1 MAHCQP
7 SHAPGFSDNG
17 HVPYRVDDLARAAGT
32 TARNVRLYQERGLL
46 PPPRLA
52 GRVGWYDDAHLARL
66 RLITRLLDR
75 GYSLANIAELL
86 STWEAG
92 RDIGSVLGIEQ
103 VLTVPWND
111 EAPTPVTLARLR
123 EVFGDDFGTTEADR
137 LVEIGL
143 LQRHGRS
150 YVVPS
155 PALLGVAGELVT
167 IGLPLAAVM
176 QLAETLV
183 HNLTGIAR
191 GFITTTT
198 EALHPDVDPTTF
210 GPEDVARLADLAKR
224 LRPLAAIAVAR
235 GFSVTMDRETIALLG
250 EAISSNRSSEPRA
263 AQRMRRA
270 SEARKP

>member
-1 MAHCQP
+1 MA
-7 SHAPGFSDNG
+7 GRF
-17 HVPYRVDDLARAAGT
+17 RVDELARAAGT

-92 RDIGSVLGIEQ
+92 RDIGSVLGVEQ

-111 EAPTPVTLARLR
+111 EAPTPVPLSRLR
-123 EVFGDDFGTTEADR
+123 EVFGDGFAQAEADR

-155 PALLGVAGELVT
+155 PTLLGVAAELVT

-176 QLAETLV
+176 ELAETLV
-183 HNLTGIAR
+183 GNLTTIAR

-198 EALHPDVDPTTF
+198 TALHPDADPTAF
-210 GPEDVARLADLAKR
+210 GADDLDRLADLAKR
-224 LRPLAAIAVAR
+224 LRPLAAVAVAR
-235 GFSVTMDRETIALLG
+235 GFSVTMDRETVALLG
-250 EAISSNRSSEPRA
+250 EAIAGRSLT
-263 AQRMRRA
+263 
-270 SEARKP
+270 

>member
-1 MAHCQP
+1 MR
-7 SHAPGFSDNG
+7 PGLSDNG
-17 HVPYRVDDLARAAGT
+17 HVDYRVDDLARAAGT

-111 EAPTPVTLARLR
+111 EAPTPVTLTRLR
-123 EVFGDDFGTTEADR
+123 EVFGEEFGTAEADR
-137 LVEIGL
+137 LVAVGL

-167 IGLPLAAVM
+167 IGLPLGAVM

-183 HNLTGIAR
+183 ENLTAIAR

-210 GPEDVARLADLAKR
+210 GPEDVGRLADLAKR
-224 LRPLAAIAVAR
+224 LRPLAAVAVAR
-235 GFSVTMDRETIALLG
+235 GFSVTMDRETVALLG
-250 EAISSNRSSEPRA
+250 ESLTL
-263 AQRMRRA
+263 RR
-270 SEARKP
+270 

>member
-1 MAHCQP
+1 MAHCQ
-7 SHAPGFSDNG
+7 APHGRDLAHNG
-17 HVPYRVDDLARAAGT
+17 RVANDVRDEYRVDDLARAAGT

-52 GRVGWYDDAHLARL
+52 GRVGWYDDSHLARL

-75 GYSLANIAELL
+75 GFSLANIAELL

-111 EAPTPVTLARLR
+111 EAPTPVTMTRLR
-123 EVFGDDFGTTEADR
+123 EVFGEGFGSAEADR

-143 LQRHGRS
+143 LQRHARS

-155 PALLGVAGELVT
+155 PALLGVAGELVA

-176 QLAETLV
+176 QLAEMLV
-183 HNLTGIAR
+183 ANLTSIAR

-198 EALHPDVDPTTF
+198 EALQPGVDPTTL
-210 GPEDVARLADLAKR
+210 GAADIDRMAELSRR
-224 LRPLAAIAVAR
+224 LRPLASLAVAR
-235 GFSVTMDRETIALLG
+235 GLSIAMDRETVALLG
-250 EAISSNRSSEPRA
+250 EAIASRTLRGRSA
-263 AQRMRRA
+263 
-270 SEARKP
+270 

>member
-7 SHAPGFSDNG
+7 PHGGDLHHNG
-17 HVPYRVDDLARAAGT
+17 AVTDYRVDELARAAGT

-46 PPPRLA
+46 PSPRLE
-52 GRVGWYDDAHLARL
+52 GRVGWYDDSHLARL

-75 GYSLANIAELL
+75 GFSLANIAELL

-92 RDIGSVLGIEQ
+92 RDIGSVLGGEQ

-111 EAPTPVTLARLR
+111 ESPTPVTMARLR
-123 EVFGDDFGTTEADR
+123 EVFGDEFGATEADR

-143 LQRHGRS
+143 LQRQGRS

-167 IGLPLAAVM
+167 VGLPLAAVM

-183 HNLTGIAR
+183 AHLTAIAR

-198 EALHPDVDPTTF
+198 EALQPGVDPTTL
-210 GPEDVARLADLAKR
+210 GADDIERMAEGATR
-224 LRPLAAIAVAR
+224 LRPLASLAVAR
-235 GFSVTMDRETIALLG
+235 GLSIAMDRETVALPGGGIGGPPLRG
-250 EAISSNRSSEPRA
+250 GRA
-263 AQRMRRA
+263 Q
-270 SEARKP
+270 